1 MRPGKINGL
10 PADMAECPPG
20 SGPPAPSF
28 VHDMSFM
35 NWVRTEIFKI
45 RGYEI
50 GPDLRVP
57 LHNLCGY
64 MEEAAALHAAELGF
78 SMADLARRNLAWALI
93 RLGIEFEEWPFLGGE
108 APRDEEAGLVTVRTW
123 PVAAERLQYRRDF
136 LLTWRGKVAAR
147 AATDWVV
154 INLESRRAERIPE
167 FITALK
173 PENPETAL
181 TAVRPRLPDPENAPE
196 LASFTVRKS
205 DLDRNNHVNNACF
218 AAWLVESAPDDLS
231 AGGRLRA
238 LHILYRA
245 EGRYGDT
252 VVARGRREA
261 EDAFLHGFFR
271 LSDGREL
278 ARARSQ
284 WGPLQS

>member
-1 MRPGKINGL
+1 
-10 PADMAECPPG
+10 
-20 SGPPAPSF
+20 
-28 VHDMSFM
+28 MSFM
-35 NWVRTEIFKI
+35 DWVHTERFRI

-57 LHNLCGY
+57 LQSLCGY
-64 MEEAAALHAAELGF
+64 MEEAASLHAAELGF

-93 RLGIEFEEWPFLGGE
+93 RLGIEFEEWPFLG
-108 APRDEEAGLVTVRTW
+108 ALQDEEAGWITVRTW

-136 LLTWRGKVAAR
+136 LVTWRGKVVAR

-154 INLESRRAERIPE
+154 LNLESRRAERIPE

-181 TAVRPRLPDPENAPE
+181 TSVRPRLPDPEKSPE
-196 LASFTVRKS
+196 LASFVVRKS

-218 AAWLVESAPDDLS
+218 AAWLVESAPDDL
-231 AGGRLRA
+231 RLRS

-252 VVARGRREA
+252 VVARGEREA
-261 EDAFLHGFFR
+261 EGAFRHGLFR

-278 ARARSQ
+278 VRARSI
-284 WGPLQS
+284 WE